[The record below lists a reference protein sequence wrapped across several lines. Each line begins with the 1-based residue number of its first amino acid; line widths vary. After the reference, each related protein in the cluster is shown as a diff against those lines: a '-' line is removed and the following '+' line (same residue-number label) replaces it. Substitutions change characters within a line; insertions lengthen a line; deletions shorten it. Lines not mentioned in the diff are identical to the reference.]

1 MDEQPPS
8 EQRIA
13 NKPDDGEA
21 RSKGEWAS
29 TSQEGVVPASQGGS
43 DAPPELQGED
53 PQLGSVVTGRPASEE
68 ASEIDLSA
76 GDDADAV
83 TDGGPSVPEG
93 VEPDLKDATAG
104 PRQVDEDSAA

>member
-1 MDEQPPS
+1 MDERPPS

-13 NKPDDGEA
+13 NKPDDKEA
-21 RSKGEWAS
+21 REKGEWAS
-29 TSQEGVVPASQGGS
+29 TAQEGIVPAEEGGS
-43 DAPPELQGED
+43 DAPPELQADD
-53 PQLGSVVTGRPASEE
+53 PELGSEVTGRPASSE

-76 GDDADAV
+76 GEQADAV
-83 TDGGPSVPEG
+83 TDGGPSVPKG